1 MRRRIVALALA
12 VLVVAGCDASFGGTR
27 CRDKGGDG
35 PRQEQP
41 AAESGD
47 FQEG

>member
-12 VLVVAGCDASFGGTR
+12 LLVAAGCDVSLGGN
-27 CRDKGGDG
+27 CRDKGGDDG

-41 AAESGD
+41 AGAGEFPAG
-47 FQEG
+47 

>member
-27 CRDKGGDG
+27 CRDKGDDG

-41 AAESGD
+41 AAESGE